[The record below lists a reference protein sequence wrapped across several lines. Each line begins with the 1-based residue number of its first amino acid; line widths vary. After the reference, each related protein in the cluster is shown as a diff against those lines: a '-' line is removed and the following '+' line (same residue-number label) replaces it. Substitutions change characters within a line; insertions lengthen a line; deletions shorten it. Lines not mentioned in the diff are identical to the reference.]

1 MDWPADKV
9 ERKSVSALVPY
20 ARNARTHS
28 EEQVAQIAASI
39 REWGWTMPVL
49 VDEDGGLIAGHGRV
63 LAARKLGLTEI
74 PVMVAAGWTE
84 AQKRA
89 YVLADNKLALN
100 AGWDAEL
107 LRVELTDLQAFD
119 FDLGLTGFAD
129 DELAALTA
137 VKTDGLTDPDEAPNP
152 PEIPV
157 SCLGDVWLLGK
168 HRLMCGDSTSV
179 DDMEKLTA
187 GQMVDM
193 WLTDPPYN
201 VAYEGGTKD
210 KLTIQNDNMADD
222 DFRQFLRDAY
232 VAASTVM
239 KPGAVFYIWH
249 ADSEGY
255 NFRGAARDAGWTVR
269 QCLIWKKSSQVMG
282 RQDYHWRHEP
292 CLYGWKDGA
301 GHLWASDRKQTTILE
316 FDKPSRNGEHPTM
329 KPVALF
335 EYQMLNNTKGGD
347 IVLDS
352 FGGSGTT
359 LIAAEKNGRIARL
372 TRGARGFAMTRYFLT
387 SATIEGF
394 RGINNDGDPLVLRFR
409 PEAVNSVHAPNG
421 VGKSSIYEALH
432 FAIHGTVPRLETL
445 QDAEQGQSYVVN
457 KFHPQQTATVVLT
470 FSSDDGTPDVAVT
483 VTRQATGGRVVSSPS
498 GHADPDSFLA
508 SLREDFVL
516 VDYPRFASF
525 VDCSALERG
534 RSFASLVGLSRYSR
548 LRQALDGVRNTR
560 NINSDLGLSALD
572 TEVSSA
578 ARALAGIEGRISRQA
593 SSISSMS
600 AGETTST
607 PIWAAL
613 AIWLRLLASR
623 DWPSIPSTLASPA

>member
-1 MDWPADKV
+1 MMNWPADQV
-9 ERKSVSALVPY
+9 ERRSVSALVPY

-39 REWGWTMPVL
+39 REWGWTVPVL

-119 FDLGLTGFAD
+119 FDLGLTGFSD
-129 DELAALTA
+129 DELAALIA
-137 VKTDGLTDPDEAPNP
+137 DKTDGLTDPDAAPNP

-157 SCLGDVWLLGK
+157 SCPGDVWMLGK

-210 KLTIQNDNMADD
+210 KLTIQNDNMGNDE
-222 DFRQFLRDAY
+222 FRQFLRDAY
-232 VAASTVM
+232 VTASTVM

-255 NFRGAARDAGWTVR
+255 NFRGAAIDAGWKIR
-269 QCLIWKKSSQVMG
+269 QCLIWEKSSLALG
-282 RQDYHWRHEP
+282 RQDYHWQHEP

-301 GHLWASDRKQTTILE
+301 GHLWASDRKQTTILK

-359 LIAAEKNGRIARL
+359 LIAAEMNGRIARL
-372 TRGARGFAMTRYFLT
+372 MELDPRYCDV
-387 SATIEGF
+387 I
-394 RGINNDGDPLVLRFR
+394 INRWQEF
-409 PEAVNSVHAPNG
+409 
-421 VGKSSIYEALH
+421 
-432 FAIHGTVPRLETL
+432 T
-445 QDAEQGQSYVVN
+445 GQ
-457 KFHPQQTATVVLT
+457 
-470 FSSDDGTPDVAVT
+470 
-483 VTRQATGGRVVSSPS
+483 QAT
-498 GHADPDSFLA
+498 L
-508 SLREDFVL
+508 E
-516 VDYPRFASF
+516 VD
-525 VDCSALERG
+525 G
-534 RSFASLVGLSRYSR
+534 RSF
-548 LRQALDGVRNTR
+548 T
-560 NINSDLGLSALD
+560 
-572 TEVSSA
+572 TVSEQP
-578 ARALAGIEGRISRQA
+578 R
-593 SSISSMS
+593 
-600 AGETTST
+600 
-607 PIWAAL
+607 
-613 AIWLRLLASR
+613 
-623 DWPSIPSTLASPA
+623 